1 MEGVAEGV
9 FCGLAKPPALGNPD
23 VAGAGLAFGS
33 GALNAELIGF
43 TGSSL
48 AAGAAEGVVCVL
60 AKPGLGNPDVAGAA
74 GFGASALGASA
85 LGASGGIIDL
95 AGSAFG
101 ATGGMIDLEGSAAL
115 GASALGASGLFV

>member
-1 MEGVAEGV
+1 MWLDRFGG
-9 FCGLAKPPALGNPD
+9 GID
-23 VAGAGLAFGS
+23 GAGVLLGCRG
-33 GALNAELIGF
+33 GAEAVGEFYG
-43 TGSSL
+43 GHGKPVRQRH
-48 AAGAAEGVVCVL
+48 AGVWRG
-60 AKPGLGNPDVAGAA
+60 GNPDVAGAA

>member
-48 AAGAAEGVVCVL
+48 DTGAAEGVVCGLVNP
-60 AKPGLGNPDVAGAA
+60 ALGNPEVAGAGFSFGSGALNAELMGFTGSSLAAA
-74 GFGASALGASA
+74 GL
-85 LGASGGIIDL
+85 LI
-95 AGSAFG
+95 
-101 ATGGMIDLEGSAAL
+101 
-115 GASALGASGLFV
+115 